1 MGRIIISVK
10 TKYSKIHVETKKFEH
25 GYSGLKNRGGIFQY
39 YGNILD
45 MVKKA
50 CEQNF
55 TKRGE
60 YFFEYSII
68 GDEVIVK
75 ELILKRKQRDE
86 IRGKETTGRK
96 ILTTGGAIVLLGV
109 IAACSAL

>member
-45 MVKKA
+45 MVK
-50 CEQNF
+50 NF

-75 ELILKRKQRDE
+75 ELILERKQRDE

>member
-1 MGRIIISVK
+1 MSYLFKYGTGRS
-10 TKYSKIHVETKKFEH
+10 FCL
-25 GYSGLKNRGGIFQY
+25 SGLLVPLLRKRVDSVPF
-39 YGNILD
+39 NILD

-75 ELILKRKQRDE
+75 ELILERKQRDE
-86 IRGKETTGRK
+86 IRGKKTIGRK
-96 ILTTGGAIVLLGV
+96 ILTIGGSVVLLGV